1 MASPPQNGSPKRGM
15 LQNVAESVINNA
27 VLDINRKDNTVK
39 WVNEYCKSVMPW
51 LKFGSDIRD
60 WLGYYDGRNEWSIND
75 VHTHNNSD
83 IPILFCRELE
93 LGHEWYAAFFMGD
106 YGEGVFVKLEK
117 WSETSKSGTDHSLS
131 CLTAVNSLSLS
142 KLYAQVEM
150 LNLKHNAEI
159 RDLRNSNSNTDGDIK
174 SIKENLRSIEKD
186 LEILNTNMD
195 YSNKTAMASIESMR
209 KINDDINMKL
219 DLHRDSIITL
229 MSSDDLLKNQLQVI
243 KNSLK
248 ESTEGSVSEIQGAVK
263 KVSSDITK
271 NVTIPASVAMAVISF
286 IQWLLSHYI
295 GK

>member
-1 MASPPQNGSPKRGM
+1 M
-15 LQNVAESVINNA
+15 LLNVAESVITNA

-39 WVNEYCKSVMPW
+39 WVNDYSKKNNGW
-51 LKFGSDIRD
+51 IRFGSDIRD

-75 VHTHNNSD
+75 FHTSSNSD
-83 IPILFCRELE
+83 IPILFCHEVDS
-93 LGHEWYAAFFMGD
+93 GHEWYAGFFMGD
-106 YGEGVFVKLEK
+106 YGEGVFIKLEK
-117 WSETSKSGTDHSLS
+117 WAETSKNGTDHSLS
-131 CLTAVNSLSLS
+131 CLTGVNSLSLS

-150 LNLKHNAEI
+150 LSLKHNAEI
-159 RDLRNSNSNTDGDIK
+159 RDLRSNNASIDGEIK
-174 SIKENLRSIEKD
+174 SMRDNLKAIEKD
-186 LEILNTNMD
+186 LEVLNTNMD

-209 KINDDINMKL
+209 KINDDINSKL
-219 DLHRDSIITL
+219 DLHRDSIVTL
-229 MSSDDLLKNQLQVI
+229 MSSDDLLKNQLRVI

-248 ESTEGSVSEIQGAVK
+248 EETEGSVSEIQGAVK